1 VVSVSVVVLAAGAQ
15 LPRYAHDADA
25 GCDLVANEHA
35 ELSAGGGRASIGCGI
50 AVAIPEG
57 HAGFVLPRSGLA
69 LHHGVT
75 CLNAPGL
82 IDAGYRGELRVVLV
96 NTDPMTTF
104 VVEPGDRIA
113 QLVVQRVEHV
123 RFVETDELASST
135 RGAGGFG
142 STGVSS

>member
-1 VVSVSVVVLAAGAQ
+1 VVTVPVQALVADAR
-15 LPRYAHDADA
+15 LPRYAHEGDA
-25 GCDLVANEHA
+25 GCDLVAVERA
-35 ELSAGGGRASIGCGI
+35 ELAPGGGRAAVRCGL

-57 HAGFVLPRSGLA
+57 YAGFVLPRSGLA

-82 IDAGYRGELRVVLV
+82 VDAGYRGELRVVLL
-96 NTDPMTTF
+96 NTDPVEPF

-123 RFVETDELASST
+123 AFVAHDELQATS
-135 RGAGGFG
+135 RGTGGFG
-142 STGVSS
+142 STGSST

>member
-1 VVSVSVVVLAAGAQ
+1 VVSVPVVALAAGAQ
-15 LPRYAHDADA
+15 LPRYAHEADA
-25 GCDLVANEHA
+25 GCDLVANERA
-35 ELSAGGGRASIGCGI
+35 ELRAGGGRASIGCGI

-96 NTDPMTTF
+96 NTDPDTAF
-104 VVEPGDRIA
+104 VVRPGDRIA
-113 QLVVQRVEHV
+113 QLVIQRVEQA
-123 RFVETDELASST
+123 RFVEAEELATST
-135 RGAGGFG
+135 RGEGGFG
-142 STGVSS
+142 STGVTT

>member
-1 VVSVSVVVLAAGAQ
+1 MVTVPVVAVSDTAQ
-15 LPRYAHDADA
+15 IPRYAHPGDG
-25 GCDLVANEHA
+25 GCDLVAA
-35 ELSAGGGRASIGCGI
+35 ERVELAPSGGRASVGGGI

-82 IDAGYRGELRVVLV
+82 VDAGYRGELRVVLV
-96 NTDPMTTF
+96 NTDPATPF
-104 VVEPGDRIA
+104 VVDVGDRVA
-113 QLVVQRVEHV
+113 QLVIQRVEQAS
-123 RFVETDELASST
+123 FVETHELTATS

-142 STGVSS
+142 STGVVT

>member
-1 VVSVSVVVLAAGAQ
+1 VVSVSVVAVAAGGQ

-25 GCDLVANEHA
+25 GCDLVANEHV
-35 ELSAGGGRASIGCGI
+35 ELAAGGGRASVGCGI

-96 NTDPMTTF
+96 NTDPTTPF
-104 VVEPGDRIA
+104 VVRPGDRIA
-113 QLVVQRVEHV
+113 QLVVQRVEQV
-123 RFVETDELASST
+123 RFVESDTLASST
-135 RGAGGFG
+135 RGQGGFG
-142 STGVSS
+142 STGVST